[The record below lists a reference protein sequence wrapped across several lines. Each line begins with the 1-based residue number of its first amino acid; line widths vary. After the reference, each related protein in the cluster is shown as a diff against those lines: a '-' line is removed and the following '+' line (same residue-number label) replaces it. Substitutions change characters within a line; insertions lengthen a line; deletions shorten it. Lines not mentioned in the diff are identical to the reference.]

1 MRPNRSREDR
11 LPVALVDTVE
21 AWLDNSHA
29 DELADWSHA
38 FLAHAGSVESR
49 EDLKQAI
56 VNNNKITEAI
66 RVIARVT
73 EAISA
78 EILYAGGRMNSLMPT
93 AQFNQLENLDKPVM
107 RADQDASARNV
118 GRIERGA

>member
-1 MRPNRSREDR
+1 MRFSLTR
-11 LPVALVDTVE
+11 
-21 AWLDNSHA
+21 
-29 DELADWSHA
+29 
-38 FLAHAGSVESR
+38 GSVESR

-78 EILYAGGRMNSLMPT
+78 EILYASGRLNSLIPT
-93 AQFNQLENLDKPVM
+93 AQFNQLENLDKPVT
-107 RADQDASARNV
+107 R
-118 GRIERGA
+118 

>member
-1 MRPNRSREDR
+1 MRFSLTR
-11 LPVALVDTVE
+11 
-21 AWLDNSHA
+21 
-29 DELADWSHA
+29 
-38 FLAHAGSVESR
+38 GSVESR

-78 EILYAGGRMNSLMPT
+78 EILYASGRLNSLMLT
-93 AQFNQLENLDKPVM
+93 AQFNQLENLDKPVT
-107 RADQDASARNV
+107 R
-118 GRIERGA
+118 